1 MQVRVVKFKISASN
15 FFLNSKYYC
24 TYLIAFKIMWLSI
37 QINIARVC
45 LAMYLYIQRQQSDKL
60 VLRNETPVNKN
71 TYQFSIP

>member
-15 FFLNSKYYC
+15 FFFNSKYYC
-24 TYLIAFKIMWLSI
+24 TYLIAFKIIQPI

-45 LAMYLYIQRQQSDKL
+45 LAMYLYIQRQQTDKL